1 MTDIAPHPFFQEPR
15 SFAEVKQE
23 LLPIY
28 FEKWCGGRKAAAD
41 ELLLF
46 VDLHAAAGQ
55 GQQAQ
60 QAAAPPVLLKL
71 LRSTLKTP
79 GLHASLRFFLHDPA
93 KAELPAILH
102 DLEHLPVNEA
112 LREKILLLSNP
123 ENRALLNESLDSGFP
138 ALLFMDPFS
147 FGYGLEM
154 LLQACNAWRSDLLL
168 LLDPASVLRAF
179 TGRKISQPLA
189 ELFGERLS
197 LITAFCRK
205 EKHPGRR
212 QEYILQHLQSLLR
225 EKSLYT
231 LLFTVNLPGTDS
243 PSHHVLFSSPDAAA
257 YNAFKLT
264 VLPYSGHQ
272 PDGVPLFSANQGPQH
287 QLSLFE
293 YRPAYAVAHLVNEL
307 ASGQALWKFKSVEK
321 IYELH
326 SPNTPYI
333 PENYLAAF
341 EQLRDREK
349 VVLLNGKTM
358 QTVRKP
364 SLNSVVKYIS

>member
-1 MTDIAPHPFFQEPR
+1 MTDTAPNPFFQEPR

-28 FEKWCGGRKAAAD
+28 FEKWCGSRMATAD
-41 ELLLF
+41 EPLLF

-55 GQQAQ
+55 EQQAQ
-60 QAAAPPVLLKL
+60 QAAPPVLQRL
-71 LRSTLKTP
+71 LRSTLKTKGLP
-79 GLHASLRFFLHDPA
+79 GLLRFFLNDSA
-93 KAELPAILH
+93 KAGLAGILEGLEQLPACEELS
-102 DLEHLPVNEA
+102 
-112 LREKILLLSNP
+112 EKPLLLSNF
-123 ENRALLNESLDSGFP
+123 ENRALLNETLASGFP

-147 FGYGLEM
+147 YGFAQEM
-154 LLQACNAWRSDLLL
+154 LLQACNASRSDLLL
-168 LLDPASVLRAF
+168 LLSPASILRAF
-179 TGRKISQPLA
+179 TGRKVSQTLV
-189 ELFGERLS
+189 ELFEDRLS

-231 LLFTVNLPGTDS
+231 LLFTINQPGTDS
-243 PSHHVLFSSPDAAA
+243 PSHYVLFCSPDVAV
-257 YNAFKLT
+257 YDDFKLT
-264 VLPYSGHQ
+264 VLPYSGYQ
-272 PDGVPLFSANQGPQH
+272 PDGVPLFLANQGPQH

-293 YRPAYAVAHLVNEL
+293 YRPAYAVAQLVDEL
-307 ASGQALWKFKSVEK
+307 ASGQAQWKFKSVGK

-333 PENYLAAF
+333 PDNYLAAF
-341 EQLRDREK
+341 ELLRDREK

-364 SLNSVVKYIS
+364 SLTSVVKYIS